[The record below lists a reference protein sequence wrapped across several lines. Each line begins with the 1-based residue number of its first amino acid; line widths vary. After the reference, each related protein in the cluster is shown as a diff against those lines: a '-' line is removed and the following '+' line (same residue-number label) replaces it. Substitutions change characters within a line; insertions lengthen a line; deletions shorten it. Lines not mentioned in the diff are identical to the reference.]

1 MLMLAMIA
9 NGSDV
14 KVLNFPVD
22 VATLETLDGWK
33 LVEVLKSVHILYA
46 EGTIECEDDEQVQ
59 RIPRSKIPGVATQD
73 LKEFQRFLVRW
84 LEESD
89 GWDEDDAEL
98 AASLINKLDD
108 WNEALNTMGYAMKT
122 DVERR
127 DYDELG
133 RYYFDKWA
141 EKYGRELG
149 CLVERFVNY
158 EALGEA
164 CKDESEN
171 GYWCDIYN
179 VWIDTEDCR

>member
-1 MLMLAMIA
+1 MLAMIA

-33 LVEVLKSVHILYA
+33 LVEVLKSDHILYA
-46 EGTIECEDDEQVQ
+46 EETIECEDDEQVQ
-59 RIPRSKIPGVATQD
+59 RILRSKIPGVASQD
-73 LKEFQRFLVRW
+73 PKEFQRFLVRW

-108 WNEALNTMGYAMKT
+108 WEEALNTMGYAMKT

-133 RYYFDKWA
+133 RYYFCKWND
-141 EKYGRELG
+141 ESDGQWLRIES
-149 CLVERFVNY
+149 FINY
-158 EALGEA
+158 EALGED
-164 CKDESEN
+164 CESDAY

>member
-1 MLMLAMIA
+1 MLAMIA
-9 NGSDV
+9 NGSEV

-33 LVEVLKSVHILYA
+33 LVEVLKSDHILYA
-46 EGTIECEDDEQVQ
+46 EETIECEDDEQVQ

-133 RYYFDKWA
+133 RHYFGKWA
-141 EKYGRELG
+141 MNDDVGLG
-149 CLVERFVNY
+149 LRLESFINY

-164 CKDESEN
+164 CEDESDEY